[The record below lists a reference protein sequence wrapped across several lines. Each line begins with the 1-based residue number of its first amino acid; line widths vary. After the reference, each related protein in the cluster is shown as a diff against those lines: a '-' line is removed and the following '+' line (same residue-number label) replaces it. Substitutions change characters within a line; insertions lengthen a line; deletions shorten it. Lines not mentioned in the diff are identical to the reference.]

1 MENRDSEPGIAGVDV
16 TANDFSAVI
25 QNFQVFTEEIN
36 RISRTSF
43 EQNAKLIEEL
53 SGARD
58 MGDIVA
64 IQKKFMTGMFEA
76 FNENVRL
83 MMSRMAHVPAG
94 MTEFAET
101 WHETGTDL
109 ARDSEKASAAGKDML
124 QAGADAA
131 QEAVQSGAEAVELS
145 ATAGRDA
152 WQELAKAAAE
162 ILKAEPGAAGPQS
175 EVESTDTPQRS
186 GTDGDRA

>member
-1 MENRDSEPGIAGVDV
+1 MENRDSEPGAAGVDV
-16 TANDFSAVI
+16 TANDFSAVM
-25 QNFQVFTEEIN
+25 QNFQVVAEEIG

-58 MGDIVA
+58 MGDVVA

-101 WHETGTDL
+101 WHETGADL
-109 ARDSEKASAAGKDML
+109 ARDSEKASAAGEDML
-124 QAGADAA
+124 QAGADCA
-131 QEAVQSGAEAVELS
+131 QEAAQSGAEAVELS
-145 ATAGRDA
+145 AKAGRDA

-162 ILKAEPGAAGPQS
+162 LLKAEPGEP
-175 EVESTDTPQRS
+175 ESDVSAP
-186 GTDGDRA
+186 